1 MTKNYIKINKEVYA
15 RLSLIDSHNRI
26 IINDILVH
34 KSEFDKEYIK
44 KFFKESLDGL
54 PLECIITDGHRSYP
68 EIIDELG
75 AKHQLCQ
82 FHIMNNL
89 MQPLNNKIRSLEK
102 TIERSQSQID
112 QKTAR
117 IIKLKSEYPYKQGK
131 PPKDDTKANDNITER
146 KKLKRERTRLRDKIT
161 RCNKKIRNLKMYKER
176 IKVILRVKT
185 LKTAINKLNKLLKE
199 KDLPEFIEKF
209 LNNLLKKID
218 RAIQFV
224 NDGNIPKTNNLI
236 ELFFK
241 VTFPGKIKRI
251 YRTYEGAMNRI
262 RLNNTRWMKLNVI
275 EKYEKNI

>member
-1 MTKNYIKINKEVYA
+1 
-15 RLSLIDSHNRI
+15 
-26 IINDILVH
+26 
-34 KSEFDKEYIK
+34 
-44 KFFKESLDGL
+44 
-54 PLECIITDGHRSYP
+54 
-68 EIIDELG
+68 
-75 AKHQLCQ
+75 
-82 FHIMNNL
+82 
-89 MQPLNNKIRSLEK
+89 
-102 TIERSQSQID
+102 
-112 QKTAR
+112 
-117 IIKLKSEYPYKQGK
+117 
-131 PPKDDTKANDNITER
+131 
-146 KKLKRERTRLRDKIT
+146 
-161 RCNKKIRNLKMYKER
+161 MYKER

-224 NDGNIPKTNNLI
+224 NDGNISKTNNLI

-262 RLNNTRWMKLNVI
+262 RLNNIRWMKRNVI